1 MDSGPESNEEDEEE
15 EKVQMRNRTLN
26 DHTERHISRI
36 PEVESAESVELDF
49 LKHDIKRVLKS

>member
-1 MDSGPESNEEDEEE
+1 
-15 EKVQMRNRTLN
+15 MRNRTLN

-49 LKHDIKRVLKS
+49 LKYDIKRVLKS